1 MRTIKFRGKVS
12 KDYNS
17 NFYNEQFVYGSA
29 IVCEDDI
36 ASTIINSEF
45 EAEVLTKT
53 ITQFSGVKDKNGKEI
68 YEGDIIKIESKL
80 MKEYPDY
87 KFIRE
92 VKFGKGEIFG
102 SEWNH
107 DIIGFW
113 LSPCETYK
121 ELYLDDEDADIE
133 IIGNVFE
140 TPELINLGG
149 EEK

>member
-1 MRTIKFRGKVS
+1 
-12 KDYNS
+12 
-17 NFYNEQFVYGSA
+17 
-29 IVCEDDI
+29 
-36 ASTIINSEF
+36 
-45 EAEVLTKT
+45 
-53 ITQFSGVKDKNGKEI
+53 
-68 YEGDIIKIESKL
+68 

-102 SEWNH
+102 SERNH

-113 LSPCETYK
+113 LLPCETYK

-140 TPELINLGG
+140 NHELINLGG
-149 EEK
+149 RKNNY